1 METVNGQWFMLGCS
15 PDDPTCIHDT
25 EELKNLIRRIGFLP
39 LFSNEVSGF
48 SVEERTLASHWWTDD
63 PSSDPWAWRQI
74 LSRDPELA
82 YGKFFGKKAGF
93 VSKEWFP
100 VFANFRRNGYDFDA
114 RCDDD
119 LVPYRQKKLMEA
131 FEPDEKMISRG
142 LLSYEA
148 RQLGGFGKDGLKN
161 FEGTLAELQMQTYLI
176 MSDFRQKI
184 NRKGQAYGWHI
195 AVLETPETKWGYEH
209 VTGAYRE
216 DPEQSRQRILTHLQ
230 RHFPKADGKMFRQ
243 LGI

>member
-216 DPEQSRQRILTHLQ
+216 DPEQSRQQILTHLQ
-230 RHFPKADGKMFRQ
+230 QHFPEADEKKFRQ

>member
-1 METVNGQWFMLGCS
+1 METVNGQWFMLGCN
-15 PDDPTCIHDT
+15 PDEPKCIHDT
-25 EELKNLIRRIGFLP
+25 EELKNLIRRTGFLP
-39 LFSNEVSGF
+39 LFSNAVPGF
-48 SVEERTLASHWWTDD
+48 SVEERTVASHWWTDD
-63 PSSDPWAWRQI
+63 PSSDPWAWRQT

-93 VSKEWFP
+93 ISKEWFP

-131 FEPDEKMISRG
+131 FEPDEKMVSRR
-142 LLSYEA
+142 LLSFEA
-148 RQLGGFGKDGLKN
+148 RQLAGFGKDGLKN
-161 FEGTLAELQMQTYLI
+161 FEGTLADLQMQTYLI

-195 AVLETPETKWGYEH
+195 AILETPETKWGYEH
-209 VTGAYRE
+209 VTGAYQE
-216 DPEQSRQRILTHLQ
+216 DPEQSRQQILTHLR
-230 RHFPKADGKMFRQ
+230 RHFPEADGKMFRQ